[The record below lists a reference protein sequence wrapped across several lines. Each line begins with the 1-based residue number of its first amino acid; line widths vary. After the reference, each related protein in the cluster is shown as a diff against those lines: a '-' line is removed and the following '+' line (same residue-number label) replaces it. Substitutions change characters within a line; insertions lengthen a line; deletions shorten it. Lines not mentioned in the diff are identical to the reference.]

1 MNSATLCS
9 LAGRYENPIPP
20 RCLAPIDFLK
30 IPALMLL
37 QVVVMFGVVISIFM
51 VCWLPYHVYFIFTY
65 YQPQFLHKSYTGH
78 YYKRKA
84 FSNIND
90 PTPFMSFHKRFQ
102 LFIVGK
108 IYTRKFIIWI
118 S

>member
-1 MNSATLCS
+1 
-9 LAGRYENPIPP
+9 
-20 RCLAPIDFLK
+20 
-30 IPALMLL
+30 MLL

-78 YYKRKA
+78 YYKREA
-84 FSNIND
+84 FCNIND

-108 IYTRKFIIWI
+108 IYARKIIIWI
-118 S
+118 A